1 MERFFMS
8 RRSAIAL
15 IMNARA
21 TLLAHADERLPADA
35 RRHEALVA
43 DLTRLL
49 FDVRAHRVDEFELTE
64 PTPMHVTVAAD

>member
-21 TLLAHADERLPADA
+21 TLLAHADA

>member
-15 IMNARA
+15 IVNART
-21 TLLAHADERLPADA
+21 TLLANTDERLSADA
-35 RRHEALVA
+35 RHSQARLA

-49 FDVRAHRVDEFELTE
+49 FDVRAGRIDEFELKE
-64 PTPMHVTVAAD
+64 PTPIHVTVSSD